1 MLRLTL
7 ITLCGLWAAFMT
19 LGRDLSAQEQAAYD
33 ARQAAKTSLVA
44 QLSTTFSDAFGTT
57 SARRGEYVPTLAELA
72 AKAPKPTPTDSL
84 VQKASLTTVSGLS
97 AQPAVFKPQIA
108 TTTVSDPKKMAA
120 VLNGTADNEMVLK
133 QVTASR
139 VNVRSGP
146 STTNEVLGQVVHA
159 DIVQIISPAENGW
172 VKILV
177 EGDGVEG
184 YMAAKFLTEL
194 TH

>member
-1 MLRLTL
+1 
-7 ITLCGLWAAFMT
+7 MT

-33 ARQAAKTSLVA
+33 ARQAAKTSLMA

-57 SARRGEYVPTLAELA
+57 SQRRGAYVPTLAELA
-72 AKAPKPTPTDSL
+72 EKAPQPTTNETF
-84 VQKASLTTVSGLS
+84 VQKASLTTASGLS

-108 TTTVSDPKKMAA
+108 TTTVSDPQKMAA
-120 VLNGTADNEMVLK
+120 VLNGTAENEIVLK
-133 QVTASR
+133 KVTANR

-146 STTNEVLGQVVHA
+146 STSHEVLGQVVHA
-159 DIVQIISPAENGW
+159 DIVQIISSAENGW
-172 VKILV
+172 IKISV

-194 TH
+194 TD